1 MLQAAAAIA
10 DDAGLAGL
18 TMRSLGQHLGV
29 QAMSLYHYVHGKE
42 DLLDGIV
49 DIVFAEIDLPDVAGP
64 WREQLRRRS
73 KSARA
78 VLARH
83 PWALALLE
91 TRTSP
96 GPATLHHHDAVL
108 GVLRNGGFTLE
119 QTAQAYA
126 VLDAYVYGFALQEAS
141 LPFDGRDGGGDTA
154 VEVSGAILA
163 GVRPEDYPYLTEF
176 ATDQVARPDYDFG
189 DQFDAGLE
197 LILDGLGRLREAG
210 TRADDASPGR
220 NARNPALDE
229 PGNWSG

>member
-1 MLQAAAAIA
+1 MLQAAVAIA

-18 TMRSLGQHLGV
+18 TMRSLGQRLGV
-29 QAMSLYHYVHGKE
+29 QAMSLYHYLHGKE
-42 DLLDGIV
+42 DLLDGII
-49 DIVFAEIDLPDVAGP
+49 DIVFAEIDLPDVTGP

-73 KSARA
+73 ESARA

-96 GPATLHHHDAVL
+96 GPATLRHHDAVL

-119 QTAQAYA
+119 QTARAYA

-141 LPFDGRDGGGDTA
+141 LPFDGGDTA

-189 DQFDAGLE
+189 DQFDDGLD
-197 LILDGLGRLREAG
+197 LILDGLGRLRDGE
-210 TRADDASPGR
+210 DA
-220 NARNPALDE
+220 
-229 PGNWSG
+229 